1 MSFRTLL
8 VADQNA
14 DNTLKIQES
23 ESPCCGDSATLCKY
37 EATYVAANTVTGLI
51 IKDRDGNNQT
61 LTFASVSGAVA
72 VKAAV
77 IAVLAAN
84 GYEDY
89 ADGLESLTIAAVST
103 NLVVTSYSDVEL
115 VSLTASGG
123 AAAFTKT
130 CVQEGV
136 CTYAKAAF
144 GSLTTQTITA
154 NGVTTAIIDTVAG
167 TTTTSQITTSV
178 TAALTA
184 GAVRN
189 ATVVTTSTGSGGST
203 LYTVTITAAQES
215 DIRWTGTQLA
225 PTNCRVVFVAS

>member
-1 MSFRTLL
+1 MSFKTLL

-14 DNTLKIQES
+14 DNTIKIHES
-23 ESPCCGDSATLCKY
+23 DSPCCGDGTTMCKY
-37 EATYVAANTVTGLI
+37 VATYVAANTVTGLI

-61 LTFASVSGAVA
+61 LTFASVSGAAA

-77 IAVLAAN
+77 IAALAAN

-103 NLVVTSYSDVEL
+103 NFVVTSYSDVEL

-136 CTYAKAAF
+136 CTYVRSAF
-144 GSLTTQTITA
+144 GALTGQSVTA
-154 NGVTTAIIDTVAG
+154 NGVTTAIIDIVPG

-184 GAVRN
+184 GAVRH
-189 ATVVTTSTGSGGST
+189 ATVVTTSTGSSTST

-215 DIRWTGTQLA
+215 DIRWTGTLLS
-225 PTNCRVVFVAS
+225 PTNCRVDFVAA

>member
-1 MSFRTLL
+1 MSFKTLL

-14 DNTLKIQES
+14 DNTLKIQTAD
-23 ESPCCGDSATLCKY
+23 SPCCGDSATLCKY
-37 EATYVAANTVTGLI
+37 VATYAAANTVTGII
-51 IKDRDGNNQT
+51 IKDRDGNNKT
-61 LTFASVSGAVA
+61 ITFSSVSGATA

-77 IAVLAAN
+77 IAALAAE
-84 GYEDY
+84 GYEDFN
-89 ADGLESLTIAAVST
+89 DGLESLTITPDST

-123 AAAFTKT
+123 AASFTKT

-136 CTYAKAAF
+136 CTWTKAAY
-144 GSLTTQTITA
+144 GALTSQTITA
-154 NGVTTAIIDTVAG
+154 NGVTTAIIDIVPG

-189 ATVVTTSTGSGGST
+189 ATVVTTVTGSGGSQ
-203 LYTVTITAAQES
+203 LYTTVITAAQES
-215 DIRWTGTQLA
+215 DIRWTGTLIV
-225 PTNCRVVFVAS
+225 PTNCRVEFVAA

>member
-1 MSFRTLL
+1 MSFKTLL
-8 VADQNA
+8 VADQNVN
-14 DNTLKIQES
+14 NTIKIQKS
-23 ESPCCGDSATLCKY
+23 DSPCCGDGTTLCKY
-37 EATYVAANTVTGLI
+37 VATYVTANTVTGLI
-51 IKDRDGNNQT
+51 IKDRDGNNKT

-89 ADGLESLTIAAVST
+89 ADDLESITFVAVST

-136 CTYAKAAF
+136 CTYTKAAF
-144 GSLTTQTITA
+144 GAITGQTVTA
-154 NGVTTAIIDTVAG
+154 NGVTTAVIDIVPG
-167 TTTTSQITTSV
+167 TTTTGQITTSV

-189 ATVVTTSTGSGGST
+189 ATVVTTSTGSAGST

-215 DIRWTGTQLA
+215 DIRWTGTLLPA
-225 PTNCRVVFVAS
+225 TNCRVEFVAA

>member
-1 MSFRTLL
+1 MSFKTLL
-8 VADQNA
+8 VEGQNA
-14 DNTLKIQES
+14 DNTLKIQKS
-23 ESPCCGDSATLCKY
+23 DSPCCGDDTTLCKY
-37 EATYVAANTVTGLI
+37 VATYAAANTVTGLI
-51 IKDRDGNNQT
+51 IKDRDGLNKT
-61 LTFASVSGAVA
+61 LTFASVSGAAA
-72 VKAAV
+72 VRASV

-89 ADGLESLTIAAVST
+89 ADGLKSLTITAVSS

-130 CVQEGV
+130 CIQKSV
-136 CTYAKAAF
+136 CTFTKAAF
-144 GSLTTQTITA
+144 GALTTQTVTA
-154 NGVTTAIIDTVAG
+154 NGVTTAIIDIVPG
-167 TTTTSQITTSV
+167 TTTTGQITTSV

-189 ATVVTTSTGSGGST
+189 ATVVTTSTGSAGAT

-215 DIRWTGTQLA
+215 DIRWTGVLIPA
-225 PTNCRVVFVAS
+225 TNCRVDFV

>member
-1 MSFRTLL
+1 MSFKTLL
-8 VADQNA
+8 VADQSV

-51 IKDRDGNNQT
+51 IKDRDGNNKT

-72 VKAAV
+72 VRASV

-130 CVQEGV
+130 CVQKGV
-136 CTYAKAAF
+136 CTYTKAAF
-144 GSLTTQTITA
+144 GALTAQTVTA
-154 NGVTTAIIDTVAG
+154 NGVTTAVIDIVPG

-184 GAVRN
+184 GNVRN
-189 ATVVTTSTGSGGST
+189 ATVVTTSTGSAGST

-225 PTNCRVVFVAS
+225 PTNCRVVFSA

>member
-8 VADQNA
+8 VADQNVN
-14 DNTLKIQES
+14 NTIKIQEA
-23 ESPCCGDSATLCKY
+23 ESPCCGDSVTLCKF
-37 EATYVAANTVTGLI
+37 EATYATANTVTGLI

-61 LTFASVSGAVA
+61 LTFPSVSGATA

-77 IAVLAAN
+77 IATLAAE

-89 ADGLESLTIAAVST
+89 ADGLESITFEAVST

-136 CTYAKAAF
+136 CTYTKAAF

-167 TTTTSQITTSV
+167 TTTTSAISASV
-178 TAALTA
+178 LAALVA
-184 GAVRN
+184 GSVRN
-189 ATVVTTSTGSGGST
+189 ATVVTTSSGSGGST

-225 PTNCRVVFVAS
+225 PTDCRVVFVAS

>member
-1 MSFRTLL
+1 MSFKTLL
-8 VADQNA
+8 VPDQNA

-23 ESPCCGDSATLCKY
+23 DSPCCGDSVTLCKY
-37 EATYVAANTVTGLI
+37 VATYASANTVTGLI

-61 LTFASVSGAVA
+61 LTFASVSGAAA

-77 IAVLAAN
+77 IAALAAE

-89 ADGLESLTIAAVST
+89 ADGLESLTFVVSST
-103 NLVVTSYSDVEL
+103 NFIVTSYSDVEL

-136 CTYAKAAF
+136 CTYTKAAF

-167 TTTTSQITTSV
+167 TTTTSAISASV
-178 TAALTA
+178 LAALVA

-189 ATVVTTSTGSGGST
+189 PAVVTTSSGSGGSM

-215 DIRWTGTQLA
+215 DIRWTGTMIA
-225 PTNCRVVFVAS
+225 PTDCRVDFVAA